1 MVKKLEKEK
10 KKILYFLFVFGAVLL
25 LLLLLLLSDPLAP
38 ARRPQKYKILDLS
51 TELIR

>member
-1 MVKKLEKEK
+1 MVKKLEKVK
-10 KKILYFLFVFGAVLL
+10 KKILYFLFVFGAV